1 MIEKIINILSGN
13 LGTNKIIQILVIA
26 IIFDTV
32 LGSIR
37 ALKQRKGNS
46 TIGINGMLRKV
57 AMLLGMV
64 FLVLID
70 YVFKIDLLFMIPDE
84 ISTTIHLNDIGLTE
98 VFGIMYILWESI
110 SVLKNMYLCGLPIPK
125 FMKEKL
131 ESLLKNMTTELDDKK
146 ESGKNE

>member
-1 MIEKIINILSGN
+1 MEKIISILNEGLS
-13 LGTNKIIQILVIA
+13 TNKIIQAL
-26 IIFDTV
+26 IIIIMFDAV

-37 ALKQRKGNS
+37 ALKEGKANS
-46 TIGINGMLRKV
+46 TIGINGLLRKV

-64 FLVLID
+64 FLLLADHI
-70 YVFKIDLLFMIPDE
+70 YKIDLLFMMPDE
-84 ISTTIHLNDIGLTE
+84 IANTIHLNNIGLTE

-131 ESLLKNMTTELDDKK
+131 ETLLKNMTTELDKK
-146 ESGKNE
+146 EG

>member
-1 MIEKIINILSGN
+1 MIDKIIDILNQN
-13 LGTNKIIQILVIA
+13 LSTNKIIQILIIV

-37 ALKQRKGNS
+37 ALKEGKANS
-46 TIGINGMLRKV
+46 TIGINGLLRKV
-57 AMLLGMV
+57 AMLLGMI
-64 FLVLID
+64 FLALSD
-70 YVFKIDLLFMIPDE
+70 YVFKIDLLFMIPEE
-84 ISTTIHLNDIGLTE
+84 IANTIHLNNIGLTE

-131 ESLLKNMTTELDDKK
+131 ETLLKNMTSELDKK
-146 ESGKNE
+146 EV

>member
-1 MIEKIINILSGN
+1 MEKIISILNEGLS
-13 LGTNKIIQILVIA
+13 TNKIIQALIIA
-26 IIFDTV
+26 IIFDAV

-37 ALKQRKGNS
+37 ALKEGKANS
-46 TIGINGMLRKV
+46 TIGINGLLRKV

-64 FLVLID
+64 FLLLADHI
-70 YVFKIDLLFMIPDE
+70 YKIDLLFMIPDE
-84 ISTTIHLNDIGLTE
+84 IANTIHLNNIGLTE

-131 ESLLKNMTTELDDKK
+131 ETLLKNMTTELDKK
-146 ESGKNE
+146 EG

>member
-1 MIEKIINILSGN
+1 MEKIINILNEGLS
-13 LGTNKIIQILVIA
+13 TNKIIQAL
-26 IIFDTV
+26 IIIIMFDAV

-37 ALKQRKGNS
+37 ALKEGKANS
-46 TIGINGMLRKV
+46 TIGINGLLRKV

-64 FLVLID
+64 FLLLADHI
-70 YVFKIDLLFMIPDE
+70 YKIDLLFMIPDE
-84 ISTTIHLNDIGLTE
+84 IANTIHLNNIGLTE

-131 ESLLKNMTTELDDKK
+131 ETLLKNMTTELDKK
-146 ESGKNE
+146 EG

>member
-1 MIEKIINILSGN
+1 MEKIISILNEGLS
-13 LGTNKIIQILVIA
+13 TNKIIQAL
-26 IIFDTV
+26 IIIIMFDAV

-37 ALKQRKGNS
+37 ALKEGKANS
-46 TIGINGMLRKV
+46 TIGINGLLRKV

-64 FLVLID
+64 FLLLADHI
-70 YVFKIDLLFMIPDE
+70 YKIDLLFMIPDE
-84 ISTTIHLNDIGLTE
+84 IANTIHLNNIGLTE

-131 ESLLKNMTTELDDKK
+131 ETLLKNMTTELDKK
-146 ESGKNE
+146 EG

>member
-1 MIEKIINILSGN
+1 MIDKIINVIGSN
-13 LGTNKIIQILVIA
+13 LGTNKIIQILIIA
-26 IIFDTV
+26 VIFDTV

-37 ALKQRKGNS
+37 ALKEGKANS
-46 TIGINGMLRKV
+46 TIGINGLLRKV
-57 AMLLGMV
+57 AMLLGVV

-84 ISTTIHLNDIGLTE
+84 IANTIHLNDIGLTE

-131 ESLLKNMTTELDDKK
+131 ETLLQNMTTELDDKK
-146 ESGKNE
+146 AV

>member
-1 MIEKIINILSGN
+1 MDKIINILNEGLS
-13 LGTNKIIQILVIA
+13 TNKIIQAL
-26 IIFDTV
+26 IIIIMFDAV

-37 ALKQRKGNS
+37 ALKEGKANS
-46 TIGINGMLRKV
+46 TIGINGLLRKV

-64 FLVLID
+64 FLLLADHI
-70 YVFKIDLLFMIPDE
+70 YKIDLLFMIPDE
-84 ISTTIHLNDIGLTE
+84 IANTIHLNNIGLTE

-131 ESLLKNMTTELDDKK
+131 ETLLKNMTTELDKK
-146 ESGKNE
+146 EG